1 MKKLSFFILFFL
13 CCNFL
18 FSNDDEYL
26 IQSGD
31 ILKIYVWK
39 HPEFDRTVKVN
50 INGDIIYDVIG
61 KNIKAKDLTLNN
73 LIKKIEA
80 ELSKIIFEPKVIIDI
95 VEFQKN
101 SIIVLGEGIK
111 EGQYFFAKSITL
123 LEVLKSVG
131 WEYQKNKSTSV
142 RVIKKNAKIDEI
154 NINEIIE
161 EGKSEKNI
169 NFENGDIIYVISK
182 TIETKIDKIKV
193 IITGSVKNPGIYDF
207 NVNTKL
213 ITALKTAGWDFIEN
227 KKYKIL
233 ILKEKDKKKIEFFLN
248 DIFDG
253 DLDKNIV
260 LDNEDIIYLSEEMTK
275 KIITQSI
282 QKDTSHITEQILAQ
296 PAQIAQPA
304 ITQLPSFQ
312 PIKKEQSKQKIQI
325 YITGKE
331 IQNAGR
337 FEVAEGYNIMDLL
350 EFIKWRYDENYFTHI
365 EIINFNNKK
374 IINNLEKTIALNSDI
389 LKYTLLDNDF
399 ILIEKRPAL
408 EKINLLIISNLFNT
422 NIYSFNSDVSL
433 FEILNFLKYQYSDTQ
448 LTTLT
453 LYRNGELVQSL
464 IIENN
469 FNKLNDE
476 IFFQNNDI
484 LFIENFPKYKKIN
497 LLAENINE
505 KEFIL
510 QINERLIDLIKKI
523 NFSINDDFIQIAY
536 IKSKN
541 GENKIVIL
549 NDLLNNNNQNIN
561 INLTDGD
568 FIQIKEYVELPFDS
582 SFIQISKEDI
592 ISYEYKFK
600 NIEVEK
606 IIEEIKKYF
615 ENKNVFVINNSNNS
629 LIIKDKPLNIKKILP
644 VLQNLDKA
652 VSIKQFKIS
661 AQIVEVSF
669 NNEDDFG
676 LSMAEVV
683 DNDNIGKNLFN
694 YNSIDGQI
702 IFRSYPSNIQI
713 ILNNL
718 KKKGKVN
725 TLSRPNIVAI
735 NKKEAEILVGN
746 QIPFKKAMYDISANN
761 NDNVITS
768 NVSYEFKDVFIK
780 LKVTPDFIF
789 PDKILLNIQPEAN
802 SLAGYTT
809 DNQPIINTR
818 KATTNILIKSGETVF
833 IGGIISS
840 NNTEVEQKNKFFE
853 KIPLL
858 NSLFTTKKKSD
869 SRTELIVL
877 LSCEI
882 IE

>member
-1 MKKLSFFILFFL
+1 
-13 CCNFL
+13 
-18 FSNDDEYL
+18 
-26 IQSGD
+26 
-31 ILKIYVWK
+31 
-39 HPEFDRTVKVN
+39 
-50 INGDIIYDVIG
+50 
-61 KNIKAKDLTLNN
+61 
-73 LIKKIEA
+73 
-80 ELSKIIFEPKVIIDI
+80 
-95 VEFQKN
+95 
-101 SIIVLGEGIK
+101 
-111 EGQYFFAKSITL
+111 
-123 LEVLKSVG
+123 
-131 WEYQKNKSTSV
+131 
-142 RVIKKNAKIDEI
+142 
-154 NINEIIE
+154 
-161 EGKSEKNI
+161 
-169 NFENGDIIYVISK
+169 
-182 TIETKIDKIKV
+182 
-193 IITGSVKNPGIYDF
+193 
-207 NVNTKL
+207 
-213 ITALKTAGWDFIEN
+213 
-227 KKYKIL
+227 
-233 ILKEKDKKKIEFFLN
+233 
-248 DIFDG
+248 
-253 DLDKNIV
+253 
-260 LDNEDIIYLSEEMTK
+260 
-275 KIITQSI
+275 
-282 QKDTSHITEQILAQ
+282 
-296 PAQIAQPA
+296 
-304 ITQLPSFQ
+304 
-312 PIKKEQSKQKIQI
+312 
-325 YITGKE
+325 
-331 IQNAGR
+331 
-337 FEVAEGYNIMDLL
+337 
-350 EFIKWRYDENYFTHI
+350 
-365 EIINFNNKK
+365 
-374 IINNLEKTIALNSDI
+374 
-389 LKYTLLDNDF
+389 
-399 ILIEKRPAL
+399 
-408 EKINLLIISNLFNT
+408 
-422 NIYSFNSDVSL
+422 
-433 FEILNFLKYQYSDTQ
+433 
-448 LTTLT
+448 
-453 LYRNGELVQSL
+453 
-464 IIENN
+464 
-469 FNKLNDE
+469 
-476 IFFQNNDI
+476 
-484 LFIENFPKYKKIN
+484 
-497 LLAENINE
+497 
-505 KEFIL
+505 
-510 QINERLIDLIKKI
+510 
-523 NFSINDDFIQIAY
+523 
-536 IKSKN
+536 
-541 GENKIVIL
+541 
-549 NDLLNNNNQNIN
+549 
-561 INLTDGD
+561 DGD